1 MKIQDAV
8 KQMQTGDVLLVQ
20 GSSQF
25 SHLIE
30 EATESK
36 FSHAAIFYRDGTVNM
51 VAEENERDG
60 GEGVRI
66 LNAGFQTV
74 PLNQWLLQQSGP
86 VYWGQS
92 KDVVRQNPSHTLEL
106 IEYYKEHGTAG
117 HYGFLSLIPILIS
130 HLTGVDLRIP
140 PWSEVCSSLDAE
152 ILQKD
157 GDTAVKSASTPQ
169 DIADSAVSLTLL
181 EV

>member
-1 MKIQDAV
+1 MKVQDAV
-8 KQMQTGDVLLVQ
+8 KLMHTGDIFAVQ
-20 GSSQF
+20 GTGLL

-60 GEGVRI
+60 AEGDV

-74 PLNQWLLQQSGP
+74 PLNQWLTQQTGP

-92 KDVVRQNPSHTLEL
+92 KDVVRQNPQKTLDM

-169 DIADSAVSLTLL
+169 DIANSAVSLTVL